1 MVIQRLS
8 IQFKMAKKVK
18 QVQEL
23 LAVIQIFVL
32 VANREQEWR
41 GPIQNMDRG
50 PWTTPNFQKEIAP
63 VNFT

>member
-32 VANREQEWR
+32 VANIVTAWGAGMTRTYTKH
-41 GPIQNMDRG
+41 GPGSMDH
-50 PWTTPNFQKEIAP
+50 P
-63 VNFT
+63 